1 MPVGQIVGRMNQ
13 VRPVA
18 EVMAGL
24 VRDYEEAVA
33 RLEKIRG

>member
-18 EVMAGL
+18 AVIDNLLAEV
-24 VRDYEEAVA
+24 EETMR
-33 RLEKIRG
+33 RLDSLR